1 MCVDTKVVIKRRD
14 LTQVVGNSCESLHVL
29 IVLIKQCVSLSTNG
43 GTQLSGKLAPWN
55 VNDNTN

>member
-1 MCVDTKVVIKRRD
+1 MPKMRNIGK
-14 LTQVVGNSCESLHVL
+14 LVVGNSCESLHVL